1 MSEVR
6 PAISVR
12 TRFER
17 FPANI
22 KGAFVL
28 QGADGDP
35 HLVSV
40 EGAVVARIPSGLSVE
55 VPVERA
61 QIHVAPSRDLFI
73 PFEAPV
79 LELEPGWYVIRSSM
93 RVDGGKP
100 EAFDSR
106 PFAVPWTRADVRR
119 GSVDLRR
126 SISLGGVEVVL
137 ERLEL
142 GGDATVLSWRRVG
155 EDPSTGPGA
164 VRFGVRLD
172 ASVSLEPLPGDA
184 LRRPQLQPPGRPGR
198 AARTKPAPPAGP
210 LQPPP
215 EGPAVFYPVPRS
227 ARTLE
232 VVVTVGEAEHREP
245 VTLPS

>member
-1 MSEVR
+1 MSEGR

-17 FPANI
+17 FPATI

-40 EGAVVARIPSGLSVE
+40 EGAVVARIPSGRTVE
-55 VPVERA
+55 VPVEPA
-61 QIHVAPSRDLFI
+61 QIHVAPARDLFI

-79 LELEPGWYVIRSSM
+79 LELGPGWYVIRSTM
-93 RVDGGKP
+93 RVDGGKA

-106 PFAVPWTRADVRR
+106 PFAVPWTRSDVRR
-119 GSVDLRR
+119 GAVELGRT
-126 SISLGGVEVVL
+126 IEVGGVGLVL
-137 ERLEL
+137 ERLDMS
-142 GGDATVLSWRRVG
+142 GDATVLAWRRIG
-155 EDPSTGPGA
+155 EEDAPGRPPVA
-164 VRFGVRLD
+164 FDIRLD
-172 ASVSLEPLPGDA
+172 GSASLEPLPGDA

-198 AARTKPAPPAGP
+198 AARAKPAPAAGP
-210 LQPPP
+210 MPAAP

-227 ARTLE
+227 VRTME
-232 VVVTVGEAEHREP
+232 IVVSAGGAEHREP
-245 VTLPS
+245 VTVPS